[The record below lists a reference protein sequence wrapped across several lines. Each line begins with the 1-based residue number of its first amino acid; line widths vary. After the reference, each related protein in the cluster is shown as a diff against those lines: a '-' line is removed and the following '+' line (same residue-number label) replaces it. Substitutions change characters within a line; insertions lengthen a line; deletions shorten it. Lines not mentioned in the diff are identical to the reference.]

1 MTEPA
6 ETGRDGAPLIHLGP
20 ERPIGELM
28 SAAAL
33 ELRAL
38 CVAAR
43 CVEDAVESVIA
54 EAGSLPQET
63 VVGLQELDRMIQHME
78 GLADYVA
85 ALAAASPSSHLVDPT
100 EARRALKLA
109 RLGRSLAGEPEPG
122 ERRDPAGAVEL
133 L

>member
-1 MTEPA
+1 MA
-6 ETGRDGAPLIHLGP
+6 ERRQSRRDGAGLNHLGP

-43 CVEDAVESVIA
+43 AVEVAVETMIGG
-54 EAGSLPQET
+54 AGTIPRET
-63 VVGLQELDRMIQHME
+63 ASGLQELDRMIQHME

-85 ALAAASPSSHLVDPT
+85 ALADASPPSHLVDPT
-100 EARRALKLA
+100 EARRALKVA
-109 RLGRSLAGEPEPG
+109 RLGRSLAGEAEPDTADG
-122 ERRDPAGAVEL
+122 VEFL
-133 L
+133 